1 MVRGIELFRSAFAD
15 FSNSYIL
22 IGGAACDVLLERA
35 AVPFRVTHD
44 LDIVLCVEALTPEFG
59 RAFLHFI
66 KNGGYQIQ
74 EKASGDKKFYR
85 FRNPTRP
92 EYPAMLELFSR
103 KPDTFEL
110 ASDSQLTPIPME
122 EEVSSLSAIL
132 LDSEYYEFIQ
142 TNRIQID
149 GLSLLSTE
157 ALIVLKA
164 KAWLDLSERKHNGEH
179 VDSKN
184 IKKHKNDVC
193 RLFASIAETSQ
204 LTVPVGI
211 QSEMRDFVTKMQD
224 EEIDL
229 AAMRIP
235 ISMHDVL
242 EGLRTL
248 FNI

>member
-1 MVRGIELFRSAFAD
+1 MVKGIELFRNAFAEFTD
-15 FSNSYIL
+15 SYIL

-59 RAFLHFI
+59 RSFWHFI
-66 KNGGYQIQ
+66 QSGGYQIQ
-74 EKASGDKKFYR
+74 EKASGGKKFYR
-85 FRNPTRP
+85 FRNPTVP
-92 EYPAMLELFSR
+92 DYPAMLELFSR

-110 ASDSQLTPIPME
+110 APDSQLTPIPME

-142 TNRIQID
+142 THRIQID
-149 GLSLLSTE
+149 GLSLLSAE

-164 KAWLDLSERKHNGEH
+164 KAWLDLSERKQRGEH
-179 VDSKN
+179 VDSRN

-193 RLFASIAETSQ
+193 RLFASTSETSQ
-204 LTVPVGI
+204 LAVPAGI
-211 QSEMRDFVTKMQD
+211 KTEMRDFITKMQD

-242 EGLRTL
+242 EGLRNL